1 MAIGSGDGSIVL
13 KTKVDNTGLSNGLKG
28 IKGNVKSVSSAFSG
42 LGATIAAAFSIR
54 AISNFLKKSQELYKV
69 QMQNEVKLA
78 TVMRQRMNATDEEI
92 KSMLDLAS
100 AQQQVGIIGD
110 EVQLAGLQQI
120 ATFAKHK
127 ESIESLLP
135 AMNNLVAQ
143 QYGYEASAE
152 SARNVANLMG
162 KALLGQTGALTR
174 VGITFDATEEKML
187 KTGNE
192 MERAAA
198 LAQIITNN
206 VGEMNTALAQTDTG
220 RQKQLANTLGDIKE
234 QFGAAYT
241 QLAIL
246 FIPALQVLASLL
258 SKVSQIAR
266 AAAQKIAS
274 IFGKEVTTGTEKTN
288 ENISTSVEGMEDLT
302 EETKKAGKAAK
313 KSLASFD
320 ELNTLTSTSSSS
332 TSDTETDTSTDTS
345 GTTGTGFDFGIQ
357 ANVDEIDSTL
367 SFIMGIVGE
376 ALIAVGILL
385 LFFGQIGWGIGFIIV
400 GAVVFGISVASASEF
415 GADGVVNMLTTIMGI
430 AGGALLAIGI
440 ILLWIGGVVGKGVA
454 IGMIIAG
461 AVLIVSA
468 VATKAA
474 FSPKDVKGWLSLILG
489 VAAGALLALGIIL
502 CMVGS
507 VPLGV
512 GLIIAGV
519 VSLVSAFAINSNT
532 IVSAIQGPLGTI
544 LMLVSGVLLV
554 IGIILVCTGAALP
567 LAIGLIAVGAVGL
580 ASTIALN
587 WNTIPEKI
595 SKFFKDNAGLIVGIS
610 LAILV
615 LGIVLCLCGIVT
627 PLSIGLIV
635 FGATGLVATVAL
647 NWEKIKTSISNFIKN
662 NSALIV
668 GVSLALLVLGIILLF
683 TGVGIPLAIGLI
695 VVGAAGL
702 VATVALNWSY
712 ISQKITS
719 FFRENA
725 GLITGVSL
733 ALLVLGIILLFTGVG
748 IPLAIGLIVAGGGML
763 AATVALNWNFIVDK
777 VKEVWKKVKTF
788 WNTYIAPIFTG
799 TWWANL
805 GKKAI
810 NGLLGVI
817 ETGLNWI
824 IDKIN
829 TFIGGLSSVT
839 ATIGSVIGVDWS
851 IPSIPRVSIP
861 RLAKGAVIPG
871 GREFM
876 AILGDQ
882 PKGQTNIEAPADLI
896 KQMVNEALNERGFDS
911 NQQINIIAKGDVDSI
926 ISLFKFEIEKQ
937 DRLAGVTI

>member
-28 IKGNVKSVSSAFSG
+28 IKGNVKSVSSAFSR

-198 LAQIITNN
+198 LAKIITNN

-274 IFGKEVTTGTEKTN
+274 IFGKEVTTGTEKTD

-302 EETKKAGKAAK
+302 EETKKAGKAAS

-320 ELNTLTSTSSSS
+320 ELNKSTSTSSSS

-345 GTTGTGFDFGIQ
+345 GTTGIGFDFGIQ

-400 GAVVFGISVASASEF
+400 GAVVFGVSVASASEF

-461 AVLIVSA
+461 AALIISA

-474 FSPKDVKGWLSLILG
+474 FAPDDVKGWLSLILG

-519 VSLVSAFAINSNT
+519 VSLVSAFAINSNK
-532 IVSAIQGPLGTI
+532 IVSAIKGPLGTI

-587 WNTIPEKI
+587 WNTIPKKI
-595 SKFFKDNAGLIVGIS
+595 SKFFKDNAALIVGVS

-695 VVGAAGL
+695 VVGATGL

-777 VKEVWKKVKTF
+777 VKEVWQKVKTF

-861 RLAKGAVIPG
+861 RLAKGAVIPPN
-871 GREFM
+871 REFL
-876 AILGDQ
+876 AVLGDQ
-882 PKGQTNIEAPADLI
+882 KRGTNIEAPADLI